1 MEDFEHLQG
10 WELLVES
17 RQYRSAGS
25 TSTLNLRNVADFA
38 FLDLISLFILNN
50 EYETAPVSK
59 KYADKTIGFRSFARA
74 RLSGTDLYTSLNI
87 LTNPDSIF
95 SKKIHQNP
103 EMDLALRD
111 KLKVNNQALK
121 RYLDLLADGKIS
133 REDAAVLLLRF
144 EKQFNITDSKLKS
157 IRRLAQDWSGL
168 TDMQKELVLTRM
180 LQYYKR
186 FAKRSELAVFI
197 EDLGLGKGYK
207 LNPNAPVDAEL
218 ANLGY
223 GEKPAGKSWL
233 KTLAPVAAGFAG
245 YKLGRHLFGP
255 GRDK

>member
-1 MEDFEHLQG
+1 MEDFEHLEG
-10 WELLVES
+10 WDLLVES

-25 TSTLNLRNVADFA
+25 TGTLNLRNVADFA
-38 FLDLISLFILNN
+38 FLDLISLFVLNN

-59 KYADKTIGFRSFARA
+59 KYADKTISFRNFGRA

-111 KLKVNNQALK
+111 RLKVNNQALK
-121 RYLDLLADGKIS
+121 RYLDLLADGKMN
-133 REDAAVLLLRF
+133 RDDAAVLLLRF
-144 EKQFNITDSKLKS
+144 EKQLNITDSKLKS

-168 TDMQKELVLTRM
+168 NDMQKELVLTRM
-180 LQYYKR
+180 LQYYRR

-223 GEKPAGKSWL
+223 GEKPQEKSWL

>member
-1 MEDFEHLQG
+1 MDEFEHLQG

-17 RQYRSAGS
+17 RQYRSSGS
-25 TSTLNLRNVADFA
+25 TGALNLRNVADFA

-59 KYADKTIGFRSFARA
+59 RYAGKTIGFRNFARA

-87 LTNPDSIF
+87 LTNPDSVF
-95 SKKIHQNP
+95 SKKIKQNP
-103 EMDLALRD
+103 EKDSVLRSR
-111 KLKVNNQALK
+111 VTPNNQALK
-121 RYLDLLADGKIS
+121 RYLDLLADGKMS

-157 IRRLAQDWSGL
+157 IRRLAQDWSAL
-168 TDMQKELVLTRM
+168 NDMQKELLLTRM
-180 LQYYKR
+180 LQYYRK
-186 FAKRSELAVFI
+186 FAKRSELAIFI

-223 GEKPAGKSWL
+223 GEKPKEKSWVS
-233 KTLAPVAAGFAG
+233 TLAPLAAGYAG

-255 GRDK
+255 SGDK

>member
-17 RQYRSAGS
+17 RQYRSSGS
-25 TSTLNLRNVADFA
+25 TGTLNLRNVADFA
-38 FLDLISLFILNN
+38 FLDMISLFILNN

-59 KYADKTIGFRSFARA
+59 RYADKTISYRNFTRA

-95 SKKIHQNP
+95 SKKIKQNP
-103 EMDLALRD
+103 DNDAVLRSR
-111 KLKVNNQALK
+111 VNPNNQAVK
-121 RYLDLLADGKIS
+121 RYLDLLADGKMS
-133 REDAAVLLLRF
+133 REDASVLLLRF

-157 IRRLAQDWSGL
+157 IRRLAQDWSAL
-168 TDMQKELVLTRM
+168 NDMQKELVMTRM
-180 LQYYKR
+180 LQYYRK
-186 FAKRSELAVFI
+186 FAKRSELAIFI

-223 GEKPAGKSWL
+223 GEQPREKSWL
-233 KTLAPVAAGFAG
+233 KTLAPLAAGYAG

-255 GRDK
+255 DRDK